1 MRGVDQEGQ
10 VANYVETEQIIE
22 YLGDK
27 ASFIQVNFKIIF
39 YKINKQL
46 INFIFKLDERFYP
59 DLLVPVA

>member
-27 ASFIQVNFKIIF
+27 ASFIQVNK
-39 YKINKQL
+39 KNNLTK
-46 INFIFKLDERFYP
+46 
-59 DLLVPVA
+59 